1 MRISQLDTVRA
12 LAIGAVI
19 VEHYGGRG
27 LNRWFPMG
35 AGSLGVG
42 LFFCLSG
49 FLITSSLLT
58 EFGDSGLKRRE
69 VWADFYMRRLLRLAP
84 AYYGWLLVL
93 VVLGIEPVASSW
105 AWHAAYLSN
114 VWHSLGNPMLDFWSL
129 AVEEQ
134 FYVIWPFVIAFT
146 PRRWLPLAVI
156 LSTIVGSLVFKAG
169 AAVMGVSSD
178 TIQTLLFSNMTE
190 LGTGALLALV
200 CTRRGREFDF
210 TWYQGSTRRWLN
222 IMAVVAFLNA
232 SLAWY
237 IVSTKGMYR
246 YYFNDMT
253 CSVLFLWVII
263 NAGVG
268 FKGVLGWIFDNKAL
282 QYVGRISYGLY
293 LTHNFVPDIL
303 VKYFGVMPKI
313 ILGPASLG
321 LSLLICALSWKF
333 YEQPILRLKERFR
346 PRRRPRA
353 LPAEPRTTKPQSVV

>member
-19 VEHYGGRG
+19 VEHYGGRQ
-27 LNRWFPMG
+27 LNHWFPMG

-49 FLITSSLLT
+49 FLITTSLLT
-58 EFGDSGLKRRE
+58 EFGDRTLGRGR

-84 AYYGWLLVL
+84 AYYGWLLIL

-105 AWHAAYLSN
+105 PWHAAYLSN
-114 VWHSLGNPMLDFWSL
+114 VWQSLGNPMLDFWSL

-134 FYVIWPFVIAFT
+134 FYVLWPFVIAFT
-146 PRRWLPLAVI
+146 PRRWLGLTVL

-169 AAVMGVSSD
+169 AATMGISSD

-190 LGTGALLALV
+190 LGTGALLALA
-200 CTRRGREFDF
+200 CTRGGRTFDF
-210 TWYQGSTRRWLN
+210 SWYQGSTRRWLN
-222 IMAVVAFLNA
+222 IMAFVALINA

-237 IVSTKGMYR
+237 IVSTKGAYR

-263 NAGVG
+263 NASVG
-268 FKGVLGWIFDNKAL
+268 FKGLLGVFFDNKAL

-303 VKYFGVMPKI
+303 VKYFGEMPRI
-313 ILGPASLG
+313 VLGPASITV
-321 LSLLICALSWKF
+321 SLVICALSWRF
-333 YEQPILRLKERFR
+333 YEQPILRLKDRFR
-346 PRRRPRA
+346 PRRPAPSA
-353 LPAEPRTTKPQSVV
+353 LAHPGASEPQSAA